1 MFFASRHTFDIKH
14 CETRA
19 CLVEHSPDI
28 LTGIEERTQ
37 HVLFFFATSPTATL
51 DEGIIPDD
59 VFVLLLHEDAASW

>member
-1 MFFASRHTFDIKH
+1 MFDIKH

-37 HVLFFFATSPTATL
+37 HVFFFATSATAIL